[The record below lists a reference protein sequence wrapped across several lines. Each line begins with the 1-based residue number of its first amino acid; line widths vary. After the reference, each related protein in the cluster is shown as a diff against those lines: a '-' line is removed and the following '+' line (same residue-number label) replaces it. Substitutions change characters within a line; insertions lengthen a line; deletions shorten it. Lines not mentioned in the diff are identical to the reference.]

1 MSTNNNSSR
10 WWKID
15 FHVHT
20 PASTDF
26 ADKKPA
32 EKNIS
37 PEDYIK
43 AVVNA
48 QLDAVVLTDHNHCGW
63 IEKIRAAQEKIWYC
77 RKVGDGIPV

>member
-1 MSTNNNSSR
+1 MNSNNNSSR

-20 PASTDF
+20 PISTDF
-26 ADKKPA
+26 ADKKPE

-48 QLDAVVLTDHNHCGW
+48 QLDAVVLTDHNHCGLRRFVLYRKKSCR
-63 IEKIRAAQEKIWYC
+63 IEVCIL
-77 RKVGDGIPV
+77 GIVT